1 MRLHS
6 SSIRFRQTFIAAF
19 LAVVACVAV
28 RAAEASTWAGE
39 YQAVKFLGG
48 RAVFQLTIDQSGSGL
63 QVIFDA
69 AYMDAH
75 GAAPEG
81 QGPARIVGDTLQFK
95 FEDSFSNSGT
105 GTIRRAGNDI
115 IVSLKTTHVADARC
129 LAFYGQNMRLKR
141 APKQ

>member
-6 SSIRFRQTFIAAF
+6 SPALFRQIILAAF
-19 LAVVACVAV
+19 LALVACGGV
-28 RAAEASTWAGE
+28 RAAEASNWAGE
-39 YQAVKFLGG
+39 YRAVKFLDG
-48 RAVFQLTIDQSGSGL
+48 RAVFQLSIDQSGSGL
-63 QVIFDA
+63 QVTFDA
-69 AYMDAH
+69 AYTDAH

-81 QGPARIVGDTLQFK
+81 QGPAKVSRNTLQFT

-115 IVSLKTTHVADARC
+115 ILSMKTTHVADARC

-141 APKQ
+141 APKK